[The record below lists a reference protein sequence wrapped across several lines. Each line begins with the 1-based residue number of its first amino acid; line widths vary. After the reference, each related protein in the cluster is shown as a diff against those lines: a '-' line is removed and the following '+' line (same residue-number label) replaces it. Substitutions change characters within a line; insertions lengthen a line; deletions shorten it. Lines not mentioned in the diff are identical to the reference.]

1 MSVDLVDSKSIEIAT
16 VISGFRSCFAFNP
29 PDQLIRRTILYFVL
43 PHLYIPMTLS
53 IDSFAFGSK
62 HIMSRAI
69 ELFTF
74 LEFSIYIIDTK
85 LGHTLMHCITIYQ
98 FVAAW
103 SVCTRSVFASPFLV
117 YQFKPNYTIFFPI
130 ACMDTRLVCSLIC
143 AHNRLAHDTIFNFV
157 YRRRWQEW
165 NALLVRYFS
174 HQIAKKIDR
183 AEAAWRENSTI
194 TKKFHLSGESQS
206 ERKRY
211 ACVKRVGT
219 LCKTHTH
226 SIMAKTESRQ
236 IWFSFS
242 ATLFSTLHQL
252 YDHFYAIAR
261 LHVSAYPKRFYAGS
275 ILNRREQLCLDLHSL
290 EPP

>member
-1 MSVDLVDSKSIEIAT
+1 
-16 VISGFRSCFAFNP
+16 
-29 PDQLIRRTILYFVL
+29 
-43 PHLYIPMTLS
+43 
-53 IDSFAFGSK
+53 
-62 HIMSRAI
+62 
-69 ELFTF
+69 
-74 LEFSIYIIDTK
+74 
-85 LGHTLMHCITIYQ
+85 MHCITIYQ

-226 SIMAKTESRQ
+226 TALWQRQNRDRFGSVFLRLYFLRYINFTTISMQLLDCTWARTQALLCGFNFESSRAALS
-236 IWFSFS
+236 WS
-242 ATLFSTLHQL
+242 
-252 YDHFYAIAR
+252 
-261 LHVSAYPKRFYAGS
+261 P
-275 ILNRREQLCLDLHSL
+275 
-290 EPP
+290 